1 MSPVSST
8 QLTFPERVQHE
19 EARFALTALRGQLQ
33 AGAKQSVSL
42 AQLKT
47 FDSSALALMLALQ
60 RSARAQSGEL
70 TWMDVPPLMQ
80 SLAQVYGVMSLLG
93 LEAPSH

>member
-8 QLTFPERVQHE
+8 QLAFPEQVQHE
-19 EARFALTALRGQLQ
+19 EARLAWSALKGQLK

-42 AQLKT
+42 AALKT

-70 TWMDVPPLMQ
+70 TWTDVPPRMQ
-80 SLAQVYGVMSLLG
+80 TLAEVYGVLPLLG